1 METMPAPVMNPAVVM
16 RLSRRRAIERSVF
29 IALYLV
35 LWLSVF
41 MPAVEPIDQSGPAD
55 YAGQLVFDV
64 GLALVVSMPGALGLA
79 SRRVALQPAGPKDG
93 VGWAEVTAI
102 AVVSSFLTQG
112 VRLRLRSGRTLRMA
126 LPEGSPWRRDRA
138 FRAEVEFVRAFAAA
152 HGAVLGSVQSR
163 RFRTLLASF
172 IPLLVIGAGIG
183 VRVAQ
188 RGAIWP
194 WSPLATAPAAC
205 PALAPELDRL
215 WATSQR
221 RLTVDDPATCSWETI
236 AGDSAYLSATVMITA
251 KSGDRF
257 LANPVSRANQTYLDD
272 LDQYRNASLTRLTDV
287 GDEAFIHTSGPD
299 DVAEARVA
307 NILLVVQLTR
317 RSEQTGAAEEILRQL
332 VAQISVER
340 GDAKG
345 PA

>member
-1 METMPAPVMNPAVVM
+1 METMPAPVMDPAVVM

-41 MPAVEPIDQSGPAD
+41 MRAVVPLDQTGPAD

-64 GLALVVSMPGALGLA
+64 GLAFAVSVPAALGLA

-93 VGWAEVTAI
+93 VGWDEVTAI
-102 AVVSSFLTQG
+102 AVVSSVLTQA
-112 VRLRLRSGRTLRMA
+112 VRLHLRSGRSLRMA

-138 FRAEVEFVRAFAAA
+138 FRAEVEFVRAYAVA

-163 RFRTLLASF
+163 RFRTLLVSVIA
-172 IPLLVIGAGIG
+172 LLVIGAGIG
-183 VRVAQ
+183 LHVVQ

-194 WSPLATAPAAC
+194 WSPLATAPPAC
-205 PALAPELDRL
+205 PALASELDRL
-215 WATSQR
+215 WPTSQR
-221 RLTVDDPATCSWETI
+221 RLTVDDQATCTWETI
-236 AGDSAYLSATVMITA
+236 AGDSAFLGATVTITA

-272 LDQYRNASLTRLTDV
+272 LGQYRDAALTTLTDV
-287 GDEAFIHTSGPD
+287 GDQAFIHTSGPD

-317 RSEQTGAAEEILRQL
+317 RSEQTGAAEEILRHL
-332 VAQISVER
+332 VAETRVER

-345 PA
+345 RA